1 MAAQEQP
8 QAALRSVPARTSSW
22 LGWIESPAL
31 FLPLLLAAALAVA
44 SLYVHRNLPIPDEG
58 AILTNAAK
66 ILRVAIPYRDIDA
79 YPFPGSYYLLALAM
93 GVFGEHLDVARWLA
107 AAVYC
112 GVVISLYLTAVPLLS
127 RSQAALFG
135 LSLLCF
141 KFLTWPGFSSYLYSD
156 VAFLAACA
164 AIALLLRHR
173 FDGASLRLVAAGV
186 CTGLA
191 LTAKQNVGLYLGAA
205 TVALL
210 SFPRLLQVASK
221 SVWRQRIAEVAAY
234 GGGVAL
240 TVVPMFAYFAANGL
254 LEQMLYSGF
263 IRPLTGYLP
272 TSGIDFGTMLAWWR
286 LGEFQGRAAAPY
298 LPVDYW
304 HMLMQQQLP
313 GRSLYSLYWLAGETF
328 SRLVYTS
335 LPVSVLWLAVRWRRA
350 RRRGLFAQVPSPHEQ
365 QLLLFGIPALAVVAT
380 AFPRADSFHI
390 FSVYPLVWLLLFA
403 LWQPRD
409 RPEGGRPPAALAR
422 TGTRWVAAAVTGLLV
437 VTGLLAHVR
446 ASYLTKRLQMERAD
460 VWVDPAFDS
469 WVEPVVRF
477 VSREVP
483 EGEPFFVYGHEA
495 HFYFLTGRFFPWP
508 FPQLYPGQAGGDRGE
523 EIGELLRVLRPKAIV
538 QGILNW
544 PGVPVVSDYAPA
556 LEASVRANFELDRNF
571 FAREYPEGEAPF
583 DWVCSV
589 LRPRA
594 ENPTART
601 PNAVR

>member
-1 MAAQEQP
+1 
-8 QAALRSVPARTSSW
+8 VPARTPSW
-22 LGWIESPAL
+22 LGWIQSPAL
-31 FLPLLLAAALAVA
+31 FLPLLLVAALAVA

-66 ILRVAIPYRDIDA
+66 ILRGAIPYRDIDA
-79 YPFPGSYYLLALAM
+79 YPFPGAYYLLALAM

-112 GVVISLYLTAVPLLS
+112 GVVASLYLAAVPLLT

-135 LSLLCF
+135 LSLLSF
-141 KFLTWPGFSSYLYSD
+141 KFLTWPGFSTYLYSD

-173 FDGASLRLVAAGV
+173 FAGPSMRLVAVGV

-210 SFPRLLQVASK
+210 AFPRLCQVASQ
-221 SVWRQRIAEVAAY
+221 SAWRQRIAEVAAY
-234 GGGVAL
+234 GFGVAL

-254 LEQMLYSGF
+254 LEPMLYSGF
-263 IRPLTGYLP
+263 VRPLTGYLP

-313 GRSLYSLYWLAGETF
+313 GRSFYSLYWLAGEIF

-335 LPVSVLWLAVRWRRA
+335 LPASVLWLAFRWRRA
-350 RRRGLFAQVPSPHEQ
+350 RRRDLSAQAPSPPEQ
-365 QLLLFGIPALAVVAT
+365 RLLLFGLPALAVVAT

-390 FSVYPLVWLLLFA
+390 FSVYPLLWLLLFA
-403 LWQPRD
+403 LWQPRE
-409 RPEGGRPPAALAR
+409 RPEAGGSPGPRAWG
-422 TGTRWVAAAVTGLLV
+422 GTRWVAAAVAVLLV
-437 VTGLLAHVR
+437 ISGLLAHSR

-477 VSREVP
+477 VSSEVP

-508 FPQLYPGQAGGDRGE
+508 FPQLYPGQAGGDGGE
-523 EIGELLRVLRPKAIV
+523 EIGELLRALRPRAIV

-556 LEASVRANFELDRNF
+556 LDESVRANFELDRGF

-589 LRPRA
+589 FRPR
-594 ENPTART
+594 PTA
-601 PNAVR
+601 PVAAPDAPDAVR